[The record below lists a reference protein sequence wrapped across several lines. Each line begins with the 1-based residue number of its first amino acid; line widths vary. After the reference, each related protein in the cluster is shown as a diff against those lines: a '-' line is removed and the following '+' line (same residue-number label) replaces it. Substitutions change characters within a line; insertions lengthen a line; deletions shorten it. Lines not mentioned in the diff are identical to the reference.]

1 MTRLKYQAIREA
13 LQGSDISK
21 TLKREI
27 LLSCERQ
34 CEEPVIL
41 DNSEDSGSEY
51 GLCPDCARYLS
62 KASNPNFCSRCGKRI
77 IWNMVIKK

>member
-1 MTRLKYQAIREA
+1 MTRLKCQAIREA
-13 LQGSDISK
+13 LRGSDISK

-41 DNSEDSGSEY
+41 EDADGKY
-51 GLCPDCARYLS
+51 GLCPDCNRYLS
-62 KASNPNFCSRCGKRI
+62 RASNMNFCSRCGKRI
-77 IWNMVIKK
+77 IWDTVRKNE